1 MGELLVVEGAL
12 THPYQLGID
21 LKGKRLIYIKS
32 MMSYP
37 GLEGQLLAVQG
48 VKLGKKG

>member
-1 MGELLVVEGAL
+1 MEGAL
-12 THPYQLGID
+12 SHPYQLGID
-21 LKGKRLIYIKS
+21 LKGKRMMYIRS

-48 VKLGKKG
+48 VKLGEEG